1 MENALKT
8 AKSGF
13 KERGSDFMPIKKN
26 QERETFLLVNVTSN
40 RHSVSVSVL

>member
-13 KERGSDFMPIKKN
+13 EERRSDFMPRKKN